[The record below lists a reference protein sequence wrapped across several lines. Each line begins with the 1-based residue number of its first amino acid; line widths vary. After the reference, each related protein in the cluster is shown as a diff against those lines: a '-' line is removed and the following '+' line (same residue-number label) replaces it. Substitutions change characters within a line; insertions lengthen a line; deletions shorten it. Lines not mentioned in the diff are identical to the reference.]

1 MHRPTRPAK
10 WFSQLEKFYESW
22 GDFPHCHRHH
32 AAFLGS
38 VGRMPLKLSDTLQ
51 LHSGRHMPLLG
62 FGTWKLND
70 GQEVKDAVT
79 TALRTGYRHI
89 DTASA
94 YENESGV
101 GAAIR
106 ESGLLRAQ
114 VFVTTK
120 IWTDAIRQGRAAVVA
135 SCEESLER
143 LGLSHVDLLLL
154 HWPVVGKDRE
164 AWKALEQLYRAGK
177 ARSIG
182 VSNYLPHHLDALLQS
197 GVAVRPMVNQIEFH
211 PYLLQ
216 PELASACRKYGIVR
230 VAWSPLM
237 QGKVNEV
244 PEIVEIAR
252 QHGKTPAQ
260 IVLHWD
266 LQHQVAT
273 IPRSGNAARIA
284 ENAALFDFEL
294 SPADLAVLDQLDR
307 RKRFGPDPE
316 HFDF

>member
-1 MHRPTRPAK
+1 MHGM
-10 WFSQLEKFYESW
+10 S
-22 GDFPHCHRHH
+22 
-32 AAFLGS
+32 
-38 VGRMPLKLSDTLQ
+38 LKIRDTLQ
-51 LHSGRHMPLLG
+51 LNSGRHIPLLG
-62 FGTWKLND
+62 FGTWQLKD

-79 TALRTGYRHI
+79 TALKVGYRHI

-94 YENESGV
+94 YDNESGV
-101 GAAIR
+101 GQAVR
-106 ESGLLRAQ
+106 ESGLPRSQ

-120 IWTDAIRQGRAAVVA
+120 IWNDDIRQGRAAVIQA
-135 SCEESLER
+135 CEDSLER
-143 LGLSHVDLLLL
+143 LGLSYVDLLLL
-154 HWPVVGKDRE
+154 HWPIVGKDRE
-164 AWKALEQLYRAGK
+164 AWKALEQLYHDGK

-216 PELASACRKYGIVR
+216 PVLAATCRKQGIVR
-230 VAWSPLM
+230 AAWSPLM
-237 QGKVNEV
+237 QGKITEV
-244 PEIVEIAR
+244 PEIAEIAR

-266 LQHQVAT
+266 LQHQVVT
-273 IPRSGNAARIA
+273 LPRSSNPQRIA

-294 SPADLAVLDQLDR
+294 SPADIAVLDQLDR
-307 RKRFGPDPE
+307 HQRFGPDPE